1 MGNCIPTDE
10 IVVSRSDNSTI
21 VVATVVAVTFVSVLI
36 IISLVV
42 LAIIIRKKNLRNS
55 YTTDKE
61 VKISEEIPEYASVA
75 IVQLRSAAIP
85 PPPPPRTPGT
95 SAETVTMP
103 DPRVDRNP
111 AYAQATPPSI
121 DMQSNPAYEQVQTR
135 AIPSPGGGYEN

>member
-1 MGNCIPTDE
+1 MGNCIPTDD
-10 IVVSRSDNSTI
+10 IVASRSDNSI

-42 LAIIIRKKNLRNS
+42 LAIIIRKKKLRNS
-55 YTTDKE
+55 YNTDNE

-75 IVQLRSAAIP
+75 IVQLRSAALP

-111 AYAQATPPSI
+111 AYGQAIPPSI